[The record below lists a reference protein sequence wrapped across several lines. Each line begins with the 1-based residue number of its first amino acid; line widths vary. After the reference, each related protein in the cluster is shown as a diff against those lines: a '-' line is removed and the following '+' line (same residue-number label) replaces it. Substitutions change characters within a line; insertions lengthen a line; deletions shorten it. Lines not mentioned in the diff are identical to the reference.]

1 MEKCNMDCFNCPY
14 PDCINDEMT
23 AEDYQEAL
31 QRDRVTLNSKEKL
44 KLNEKKRAYYADNRE
59 RRLAWQRDY
68 YQANRDHIRAMRK
81 AHYYANRAEE
91 LTKRKA
97 YEEKNRE
104 KLQAWRREYY
114 QENRERLVAYQRMW
128 RREHRD
134 RRNRGEANASD
145 T

>member
-1 MEKCNMDCFNCPY
+1 MEKCNRDCFNCPY

-31 QRDRVTLNSKEKL
+31 QRDRVTLNSNEKL
-44 KLNEKKRAYYADNRE
+44 KLNEKKRAYYAENRE

-97 YEEKNRE
+97 SSAAARILPGKQRTSRRISKN
-104 KLQAWRREYY
+104 
-114 QENRERLVAYQRMW
+114 VAAGTPR
-128 RREHRD
+128 
-134 RRNRGEANASD
+134 
-145 T
+145 